1 MDDPDTE
8 STMPVR
14 AGKGN
19 APIDFS
25 PILEA
30 ICQTRPTL
38 QAILGQAELIRT
50 GAGTIDLNVYK
61 GSPFHQRQL
70 AQKPIRDLIH
80 AEIARA
86 LGEGLRVTI
95 HVKSE
100 ERPGKGNGSAQRRPA
115 APVNSALASDHN
127 LQEIMRRFDG
137 EIVG

>member
-1 MDDPDTE
+1 
-8 STMPVR
+8 MPVR